1 MLLPLY
7 TDILLWFLVIVV
19 TAIIYFSRKQPQFIA
34 VFQVIKTRKMGI
46 STLVILL
53 FYMGVGL
60 LDSIHYRSVLYVTD
74 NGTSVYGSEVRSVL
88 DDVLAP
94 RDQQSEKTYSAPF
107 AQKLFNKETASDVN
121 GNQIRVYPLLKH
133 TQPFPLKEVSM
144 RMNITLILILA
155 VMKAMIIF
163 IGILMLWSF
172 YYAWRFQVSIIAHI
186 GHFIQGNH
194 ETCWRTFWFVAFMIL
209 LLCML
214 SMSLLEYVHVFGT
227 DKVGDDIFYSAIKSI
242 RTAVVIGTVT
252 TLVLL
257 PFAIAFGILAG
268 FYGGWLDDLIQYI
281 YTTLSSIPGILLIAA
296 FALMLNLF
304 MAQHPE
310 WFNTMLERA
319 DARLLGLCVILGI
332 TSWTGLCRL
341 LRAETMKVREL
352 DYVMAAR
359 SMGVSQFKIM
369 LRHILPSVMY
379 LIVISIA
386 IDFSGLVLAESI
398 LSYVGV
404 GVDPTMHSWGNM
416 INSARLELGRDPVVW
431 WPLMA
436 AFSLMFILV
445 IAANLFAD
453 VVRDALDPR
462 LRR

>member
-121 GNQIRVYPLLKH
+121 GNQIRVYPLLKY

>member
-7 TDILLWFLVIVV
+7 TDILLWFLVVVIIVIV
-19 TAIIYFSRKQPQFIA
+19 YFSRKQPQFIA

-53 FYMGVGL
+53 FYMGIGL
-60 LDSIHYRSVLYVTD
+60 LDSIHYRSVLYVAD
-74 NGTSVYGSEVRSVL
+74 NGASVYGSEVRSVL

-94 RDQQSEKTYSAPF
+94 RGQQSEKTYSAPF
-107 AQKLFNKETASDVN
+107 AQKLFNKEIASDVN
-121 GNQIRVYPLLKH
+121 GNQVRVYPLLKH
-133 TQPFPLKEVSM
+133 TQPFPLKEASTG
-144 RMNITLILILA
+144 MNITLILILA
-155 VMKAMIIF
+155 VMKAMILF
-163 IGILMLWSF
+163 IGALMLWSF
-172 YYAWRFQVSIIAHI
+172 YYTWRFQVSIIAHI
-186 GHFIQGNH
+186 GHFIQGNY

-359 SMGVSQFKIM
+359 SMGVSQYKIM

-404 GVDPTMHSWGNM
+404 GVDPSMHSWGNM

-453 VVRDALDPR
+453 VVRDALDPK